1 MKLMQC
7 ENYTVTSSNQDL
19 RIFLDKRDLIK
30 SSEDI
35 SGVIFSLQKIIYD
48 EQNNKTEITNLKFN
62 ICISNFNNKVLEI
75 LNKTKKANIVV
86 LENKKLLYI
95 LKGEVVDIL

>member
-1 MKLMQC
+1 MQC
-7 ENYTVTSSNQDL
+7 EDYAVTLSNQDL

-30 SSEDI
+30 SPEDV
-35 SGVIFSLQKIIYD
+35 SGVIFSLKKIIYD
-48 EQNNKTEITNLKFN
+48 EQNNKKQTTNLKFN

-86 LENKKLLYI
+86 LENEKLLYV
-95 LKGEVVDIL
+95 LEGTVVDVV

>member
-7 ENYTVTSSNQDL
+7 EDYAVTLSNQDL

-30 SSEDI
+30 SPEDV
-35 SGVIFSLQKIIYD
+35 SGVIFSLKKILYD
-48 EQNNKTEITNLKFN
+48 EQNNKTQTSNLKFN

-86 LENKKLLYI
+86 LENEKLLYV
-95 LKGEVVDIL
+95 LEGTVVDVV

>member
-1 MKLMQC
+1 MQC
-7 ENYTVTSSNQDL
+7 EDYAVTLSNQDL

-30 SSEDI
+30 SPEDV
-35 SGVIFSLQKIIYD
+35 SGVIFSLKKIIYD
-48 EQNNKTEITNLKFN
+48 EQNNKKQTTNLKFN

-86 LENKKLLYI
+86 LENEKLLYVLEGI
-95 LKGEVVDIL
+95 VVDVV

>member
-7 ENYTVTSSNQDL
+7 EDYTVTLSNQDL

-30 SSEDI
+30 SSEDT

-62 ICISNFNNKVLEI
+62 ICISNFNDKVLEI
-75 LNKTKKANIVV
+75 LNKTKKANIIV
-86 LENKKLLYI
+86 LEDKKILYI
-95 LKGEVVDIL
+95 LKGKVVDIK

>member
-7 ENYTVTSSNQDL
+7 EDYAVTLSNQDL

-30 SSEDI
+30 SPEDV
-35 SGVIFSLQKIIYD
+35 SGVIFSLKKIIYD
-48 EQNNKTEITNLKFN
+48 EKNNKKQTTNLKFN

-86 LENKKLLYI
+86 LENEKLLYVLEGI
-95 LKGEVVDIL
+95 VVDVV

>member
-1 MKLMQC
+1 MQC

-48 EQNNKTEITNLKFN
+48 EQKNKTEITNLKFN

>member
-1 MKLMQC
+1 MQC
-7 ENYTVTSSNQDL
+7 EDYAVTLSNQDL

-30 SSEDI
+30 SPEDV
-35 SGVIFSLQKIIYD
+35 SGVIFSLKKIIYD
-48 EQNNKTEITNLKFN
+48 EKNNKKQTTNLKFN

-86 LENKKLLYI
+86 LENEKLLYVLEGI
-95 LKGEVVDIL
+95 VVDVV

>member
-7 ENYTVTSSNQDL
+7 EDYAVTLSNQDL

-30 SSEDI
+30 SPEDV
-35 SGVIFSLQKIIYD
+35 SGVIFSLKKIIYD
-48 EQNNKTEITNLKFN
+48 EQNNKKQTTNLKFN

-86 LENKKLLYI
+86 LENEKLLYVLEGI
-95 LKGEVVDIL
+95 VVDVV

>member
-7 ENYTVTSSNQDL
+7 ENYAVTLSNQDL

-30 SSEDI
+30 SSEDT
-35 SGVIFSLQKIIYD
+35 SGVIFSLQKIVYD

-86 LENKKLLYI
+86 LEDNKILYI
-95 LKGEVVDIL
+95 LKGKVVDVK